1 MQLFTGRKVVLA
13 SMHGKEAVIAP
24 LLKKE
29 LGIQLILNEK
39 LNTDRFG
46 TFSGE
51 IERTLSPMETLRQKC
66 LEGMKLAKCE
76 LGIATE
82 GSFGAHPFLLGL
94 SAHEEIILLI
104 DQKNE
109 LEFMAKCLVT
119 ETNFQG
125 RELPDLHALMA
136 FVDEVQFPNQGII
149 LKDQS
154 ANFYQA
160 YKDARTV
167 DELRHQFETCQ
178 QTYGSVYAETDMRAM
193 RNPTRMKVI
202 QEVCE
207 KLIEKMKVTCP
218 TCQTPGFDVVE
229 QLPGLPCSLCRM
241 PTDSIRLERFA
252 CQKCQHSEEKPRKDH
267 RTFEDPMF
275 CSFCNP

>member
-1 MQLFTGRKVVLA
+1 MQLFKGRKIVLA
-13 SMHGKEAVIAP
+13 SMHGKDAVLAP

-29 LGIQLILNEK
+29 LGLQLILNEQ

-66 LEGMKLAKCE
+66 LAGMKLAKCD

-82 GSFGAHPFLLGL
+82 GSFGAHPYLFGVP
-94 SAHEEIILLI
+94 AHEEIILLM

-119 ETNFQG
+119 ETNFHG
-125 RELPDLHALMA
+125 RELPDLQALLA
-136 FVDEVQFPNQGII
+136 FVGEVQFPNQGII

-154 ANFYQA
+154 AHFQQA

-178 QTYGSVYAETDMRAM
+178 QSYGSVYAETDMRAM

-202 QEVCE
+202 QQVCE
-207 KLIEKMKVTCP
+207 KLIEKIKVTCP
-218 TCQTPGFDVVE
+218 ACQTPGFGVVE
-229 QLPGLPCSLCRM
+229 QVPGLPCSLCRM
-241 PTDSIRLERFA
+241 PTDSIRLERLA
-252 CQKCQHSEEKPRKDH
+252 CQKCQHSEEKPRKDQ
-267 RTFEDPMF
+267 RTFEDPMY